1 MRFKVLL
8 MVPMLLVLM
17 SCAKKEVLLPVI
29 EADGIGQI
37 ENHSSIWI
45 FFEVSGQDTLGV
57 LNKGNK
63 LLNTHWIFNID
74 RRLSMKEVIPLLQ
87 TMQENRNKDSMHKK
101 EGMKNFFSFAD
112 SKNERISLIE
122 YTQVEFVRAEF
133 PEDRATKQADS
144 TCVVDLTLQGELCRV
159 GDRTYGIEDVD
170 RIAEELKACEDD
182 RQALFRLIY
191 SEDLRFQDYLAAR
204 AHLASAKLPLARTEI
219 VQTSK

>member
-1 MRFKVLL
+1 
-8 MVPMLLVLM
+8 MVPMLLVLL

-29 EADGIGQI
+29 ETDGIGQI

-45 FFEVSGQDTLGV
+45 FFEVSGQDTLAV

-63 LLNTHWIFNID
+63 LLNTHWIFNVD

-101 EGMKNFFSFAD
+101 EGMKNYFSFAD

-122 YTQVEFVRAEF
+122 YPQVEFVRGEF
-133 PEDRATKQADS
+133 PDDQAAMEADS
-144 TCVVDLTLQGELCRV
+144 TCVVGMTLLGEICRV
-159 GDRTYGIEDVD
+159 GDGTYGIEDVD
-170 RIAEELKACEDD
+170 RIAEALKACEEG
-182 RQALFRLIY
+182 RQASFRLIY
-191 SEDLRFQDYLAAR
+191 SEDLVFQDYLAAR
-204 AHLASAKLPLARTEI
+204 AHLASAKLPLSQTEI